1 MDIRINFDRIL
12 SELDTL
18 AGFSD
23 AEAPAVTRVVFTPT
37 DLQARA
43 WIKKLFEEAKLLV
56 REDAVG
62 NTFARW
68 QGSQPNLPAVGT
80 GSHIDAIPNAGRYD
94 GTVGVLGGLE
104 AIRALQEANFQ
115 PRRSVELLVFTSEEP
130 TRFGIGCL
138 GSRLL
143 SGSLT
148 AEAARALRDREG
160 QSLEKV
166 RAVAGFRGSLE
177 EVPLSAGYYSAFVE
191 LHIEQGPILEREKI
205 MLGIVSDIAAPAG
218 MRIWVEG
225 EGGHAGA
232 VLMGQRRDALTA
244 AAELV
249 LAVESAALST
259 GVIDTVA
266 TTGVCDVFPGA
277 VNSVPSRV
285 RLEIDVRDVEE
296 QRRNAVLE
304 LIQGAVERV
313 RNKRGVAIRTEL
325 LNADPPARCS
335 DAVVQVLTDACC
347 AWGCSAIPMISRA
360 YHDSLFM
367 ARIAPV
373 SMLFIPCKNGV
384 SHRPDEYA
392 GPQDIT
398 NGVGV
403 LARSLAQLAS
413 GERTIGC

>member
-1 MDIRINFDRIL
+1 MDIRINSDRIL

-23 AEAPAVTRVVFTPT
+23 TESPAVTRVVFTRT
-37 DLQARA
+37 DLQART
-43 WIKKLFEEAKLLV
+43 WIKSRFQEAGLFV

-68 QGSQPNLPAVGT
+68 EGSQPDLPAVGT

-104 AIRALQEANFQ
+104 AIRALQEAKFK
-115 PRRSVELLVFTSEEP
+115 PCRSIELLLFTSEEP
-130 TRFGIGCL
+130 TRFGVGCL

-143 SGSLT
+143 SGSSS
-148 AEAARALRDREG
+148 AEAARALHDREG
-160 QSLEKV
+160 RSLEEV
-166 RAVAGFRGSLE
+166 RTTAGFRGSLE
-177 EVPLSAGYYSAFVE
+177 EVALNAGYYYAFIE
-191 LHIEQGPILEREKI
+191 LHIEQGPILERGKI
-205 MLGIVSDIAAPAG
+205 ALGIVTDIAAPASL
-218 MRIWVEG
+218 RIWVEG

-232 VLMGQRRDALTA
+232 VLMPQRRDALTA

-259 GVIDTVA
+259 GVMDTVA

-285 RLEIDVRDVEE
+285 RLEIDVRDVE
-296 QRRNAVLE
+296 QARRNVVLG
-304 LIQGAVERV
+304 LIQGAVERIQD
-313 RNKRGVAIRTEL
+313 KRGVSIRTEL
-325 LNADPPARCS
+325 LNADAPARCS
-335 DAVVQVLTDACC
+335 DTVVQVLIDACH
-347 AWGCSAIPMISRA
+347 AQGCSAIPMISRA

-373 SMLFIPCKNGV
+373 SMLFIPCKDGV

-392 GPQDIT
+392 SPQDVA
-398 NGVGV
+398 NGVRV
-403 LARSLAQLAS
+403 LAHSLAQLAS
-413 GERTIGC
+413 

>member
-1 MDIRINFDRIL
+1 MDIRIDSDRIL
-12 SELDTL
+12 SELETL

-23 AEAPAVTRVVFTPT
+23 APAPAVTRVVFTRT
-37 DLQARA
+37 DLQART
-43 WIKKLFEEAKLLV
+43 WVKSQFEEAGLLV

-68 QGSQPNLPAVGT
+68 EGSQPDLPGVGT

-104 AIRALQEANFQ
+104 AIRALQGANFQ
-115 PRRSVELLVFTSEEP
+115 PRRFIELLLFTSEEP
-130 TRFGIGCL
+130 TRFGVGCL

-143 SGSLT
+143 SGSLS
-148 AEAARALRDREG
+148 AEAARALRDRES
-160 QSLEKV
+160 QSLEEV
-166 RAVAGFRGSLE
+166 RMAAGFRGPLE
-177 EVPLSAGYYSAFVE
+177 SVALSAGYYCAFVE

-205 MLGIVSDIAAPAG
+205 ALGIVTNIAAPAS

-232 VLMGQRRDALTA
+232 VLMPQRRDALTA

-249 LAVESAALST
+249 LSVESAALST
-259 GVIDTVA
+259 GAIDTVA
-266 TTGVCDVFPGA
+266 TTGICDVFPGA

-285 RLEIDVRDVEE
+285 RLEVDVRDVEGE
-296 QRRNAVLE
+296 RRNAVLG
-304 LIQGAVERV
+304 LIQQAVERV
-313 RNKRGVAIRTEL
+313 RDKRGVAIRTEL
-325 LNADPPARCS
+325 LNADAPARCS
-335 DAVVQVLTDACC
+335 DIVVQTLTEACGSQ
-347 AWGCSAIPMISRA
+347 GCSAIRMISRA

-373 SMLFIPCKNGV
+373 SMLFIPCKDGV

-392 GPQDIT
+392 SPQDIV
-398 NGVGV
+398 NGARV
-403 LARSLAQLAS
+403 LARSLAQLAL
-413 GERTIGC
+413 

>member
-1 MDIRINFDRIL
+1 MNIRIDSDRIL

-37 DLQARA
+37 DLQART
-43 WIKKLFEEAKLLV
+43 WIKNRFEEAGLLV

-62 NTFARW
+62 NTSARW
-68 QGSQPNLPAVGT
+68 EGSQPDLPSVGT
-80 GSHIDAIPNAGRYD
+80 GSHVDAIPNAGRYD

-104 AIRALQEANFQ
+104 AIRALQAVNFQ
-115 PRRSVELLVFTSEEP
+115 PRRSIELLLFTSEEP

-143 SGSLT
+143 SGGLS

-166 RAVAGFRGSLE
+166 RTAAGFRGLLE

-205 MLGIVSDIAAPAG
+205 ALGIVTDIAAPAS

-232 VLMGQRRDALTA
+232 VLMPQRQDALTA

-249 LAVESAALST
+249 LSVESAALST

-266 TTGVCDVFPGA
+266 TTGICDVFPGA

-285 RLEIDVRDVEE
+285 RLEIDVRDVEGE
-296 QRRNAVLE
+296 RRNMVLG
-304 LIQGAVERV
+304 LIQQAVERV
-313 RNKRGVAIRTEL
+313 RDKRRVAIRTEL
-325 LNADPPARCS
+325 LNADAPARCS
-335 DAVVQVLTDACC
+335 DAVVQTLTEACR
-347 AWGCSAIPMISRA
+347 AQGCSATPMISRA
-360 YHDSLFM
+360 YHDTLFM

-392 GPQDIT
+392 GPEDIT
-398 NGVGV
+398 NGVRV
-403 LARSLAQLAS
+403 LAHALAQLAS
-413 GERTIGC
+413 

>member
-1 MDIRINFDRIL
+1 MDIRIDSQRIL

-37 DLQARA
+37 DLKARA
-43 WIKKLFEEAKLLV
+43 WIKSQFQKAGLHV

-68 QGSQPNLPAVGT
+68 EGSQPDLPAVGT

-104 AIRALQEANFQ
+104 AIRVLQEANFQ
-115 PRRSVELLVFTSEEP
+115 PRRSIELLLFTSEEP

-143 SGSLT
+143 SGSLKM
-148 AEAARALRDREG
+148 EAAQALRDREG
-160 QSLEKV
+160 RSIEEV
-166 RAVAGFRGSLE
+166 RAAAGFRGTLD
-177 EVPLSAGYYSAFVE
+177 EVALNAGYYCAFVE
-191 LHIEQGPILEREKI
+191 LHIEQGPVLEREKI
-205 MLGIVSDIAAPAG
+205 ALGIVTDIAAPAS

-232 VLMGQRRDALTA
+232 MLMPQRRDALTA

-249 LAVESAALST
+249 LAVESAALSS
-259 GVIDTVA
+259 GALDTVA

-296 QRRNAVLE
+296 ERRNVVLG
-304 LIQGAVERV
+304 LIRQAIERV
-313 RNKRGVAIRTEL
+313 RDKRSVAIRTEL
-325 LNADPPARCS
+325 LNADAPARCS
-335 DAVVQVLTDACC
+335 EAIVQSLTSACHEQ
-347 AWGCSAIPMISRA
+347 GFSAIPMVSRA

-373 SMLFIPCKNGV
+373 SMLFIPCKDGV

-392 GPQDIT
+392 RTEDIA
-398 NGVGV
+398 NGVRV
-403 LARSLAQLAS
+403 LAHALAQLAY
-413 GERTIGC
+413 